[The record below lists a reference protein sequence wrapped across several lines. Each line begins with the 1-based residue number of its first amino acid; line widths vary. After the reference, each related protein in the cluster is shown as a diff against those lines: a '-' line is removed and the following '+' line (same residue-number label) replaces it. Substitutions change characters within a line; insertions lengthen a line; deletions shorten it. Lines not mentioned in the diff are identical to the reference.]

1 MSTSFPFVVVPSS
14 ISAHELYAE
23 RPMLFL
29 AIMTVASSRN
39 HEQQMRL
46 DAIYRRELA
55 QRTIIAPRRTLGLVQ
70 SVLVYLS
77 WIAAGMQKPNLL
89 KHTPHMSQWAQDLKD
104 EREYE
109 SDETMH
115 YLVALRQLD
124 DQVQDSL
131 FTGDAANMP
140 LSDARTLMHMRFLES
155 QLADVALR
163 PASAQAQPR
172 TNDPTQLDALLSTLE
187 AGKRFFDAL
196 LSFPIHEYHFISF
209 SEWMRL
215 PTVLMTV
222 AKLCIPSEAHTAVGW
237 DVKAAQDRMQLNVRL
252 ESLCYRMQKLSTYDK
267 ARQTHPDFWY
277 AMRFINDM
285 AKAWYMRR
293 IRPTVSS
300 QMPTDILV
308 GQTASERSGP
318 SSGIVPTPS
327 SSQNLP
333 TFGMDVGSMNM
344 SMSTDDHGDPFA
356 FMKDLDFDMEQ
367 FFDIG
372 IWGDETY
379 KSMGFGHGLPSSD
392 EVPHV
397 TATTQYPRGVRL
409 VLITAGLM
417 LSIFLS
423 ALDSTIIS
431 TAIPSI
437 TTELG
442 SVSNIAWYGSAYII
456 TNAAFQPCWG
466 KAYHYF
472 PLIKTF
478 LLSILVFEIGN
489 IISAAAPSSE
499 LLILGR
505 IVAGM
510 GGGGVMTGA
519 FISIALTAGPDHRA
533 AYMGLVGITFGTAS
547 VVGPLLGGLL
557 TDGPGWRWCFW
568 ISLPIGFT
576 AALTVFL
583 TLKDSLKPLETPWRQ
598 KLINLDLNG
607 GILIAGCF
615 CCFVLAMHWIGIH
628 PWTSARVVGSFV
640 GFAVL
645 LLCFIAN
652 EWVMGDKA
660 MVQARLFK
668 NRLLLANLCYIF
680 FLAGAFFPLLYTLP
694 IQFQSVNSTSASQ
707 SGVRLIPLVLGVSVF
722 TMISNGLLT
731 FWRHYKPWLL
741 MGALLATAG
750 NAVIYTL
757 DANTATKQW
766 IGYELITATGVGLAL
781 QVPMI
786 ANQAL
791 VPADDMPAATSLT
804 LFVENCGTALFVAS
818 GEAAFT
824 TSLLSSLRAN
834 LPQMDARHVLDAGAT
849 QIRQSF
855 KGGDLDETGHLIP
868 VACAAIAAAISLS
881 NAVPAA
887 IKEVRIRM
895 KKIHEI

>member
-1 MSTSFPFVVVPSS
+1 MSTSFPFVVAPSS
-14 ISAHELYAE
+14 ISACELYAE

-104 EREYE
+104 EREYD
-109 SDETMH
+109 SDETIH

-155 QLADVALR
+155 QLAEWKRGSQTAG
-163 PASAQAQPR
+163 AQRCRISPR
-172 TNDPTQLDALLSTLE
+172 INDSTQLDALLSTLE

-222 AKLCIPSEAHTAVGW
+222 ARLCIPSEAHTAVGW
-237 DVKAAQDRMQLNVRL
+237 DVKAAQDRVQLNLCL
-252 ESLCYRMQKLSTYDK
+252 ESLCYRMQQLSTHDK
-267 ARQTHPDFWY
+267 ARQTHPDFWC

-293 IRPTVSS
+293 IRPAVSS
-300 QMPTDILV
+300 QTPTETIL

-318 SSGIVPTPS
+318 SAGIVPTPLS
-327 SSQNLP
+327 DQNLP

-344 SMSTDDHGDPFA
+344 SMGTDDYGDPFA
-356 FMKDLDFDMEQ
+356 FMKELDFDMGQ
-367 FFDIG
+367 FFDMG

-379 KSMGFGHGLPSSD
+379 KSMGFGHGLQSSED
-392 EVPHV
+392 VPRV
-397 TATTQYPRGVRL
+397 PDATQYPRGVRL

-472 PLIKTF
+472 PLMRTF

-583 TLKDSLKPLETPWRQ
+583 TLRDSLKPLETPWRQ
-598 KLINLDLNG
+598 KLVNLDLNG

-615 CCFVLAMHWIGIH
+615 CCFVLAMHWIGMN
-628 PWTSARVVGSFV
+628 PWTSARVVGSFI
-640 GFAVL
+640 GFVVL

-680 FLAGAFFPLLYTLP
+680 FLAGALFPLLYTLP

-757 DANTATKQW
+757 DANTVTKQW

-791 VPADDMPAATSLT
+791 VSADDMPAATSLT

-818 GEAAFT
+818 SEAAFT
-824 TSLLSSLRAN
+824 TGLLSSLRASI
-834 LPQMDARHVLDAGAT
+834 PQIEAKQVLDAGAT

-855 KGGDLDETGHLIP
+855 KGGDLDDIL
-868 VACAAIAAAISLS
+868 ASYLR
-881 NAVPAA
+881 PAA
-887 IKEVRIRM
+887 IKEVRMRM
-895 KKIHEI
+895 KKLHEI